1 MVDLVGIDIHMV
13 RFQLHTQWVFNKFT
27 RRYFEQFFLLYYNLL
42 DYNKI
47 YIDSD

>member
-13 RFQLHTQWVFNKFT
+13 RFQLLTQWVFNKFT
-27 RRYFEQFFLLYYNLL
+27 RRYFEKFFLLYDNLL
-42 DYNKI
+42 DSNKI